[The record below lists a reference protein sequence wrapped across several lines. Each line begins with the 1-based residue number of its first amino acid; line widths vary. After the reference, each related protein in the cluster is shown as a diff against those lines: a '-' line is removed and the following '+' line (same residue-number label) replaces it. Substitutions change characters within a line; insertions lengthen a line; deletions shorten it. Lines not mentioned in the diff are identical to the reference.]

1 MNTAP
6 GQQSMEELKR
16 RSGRPF
22 KVLSDSQAKA
32 DLTGKRR
39 PFSVRSWI
47 ASLQANHSAI
57 SHS

>member
-32 DLTGKRR
+32 DLAGKRR

-47 ASLQANHSAI
+47 ATLLANRIVA
-57 SHS
+57 

>member
-16 RSGRPF
+16 RSGQPF

-32 DLTGKRR
+32 DLAGKRR

-47 ASLQANHSAI
+47 ATLLVNRVAA
-57 SHS
+57 